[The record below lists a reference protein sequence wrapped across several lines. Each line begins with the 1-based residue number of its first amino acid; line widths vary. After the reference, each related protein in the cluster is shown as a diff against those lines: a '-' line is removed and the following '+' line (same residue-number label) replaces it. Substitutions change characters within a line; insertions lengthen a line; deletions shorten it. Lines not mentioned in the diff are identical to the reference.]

1 MSNMLV
7 NRRVLGISMDRQRNR
22 RLLVAFLYLCVAVFY
37 GLVFL
42 GRVSGMAMFLTI
54 SVLINPLVFGEFLFW
69 GKKRGG
75 ILKPFHPDPEQ
86 RNDERELAARDLA
99 HFHAYGWVT
108 LLILFIA
115 IAPEYVPSKYLSGT
129 HLFSLAQNLLWG
141 LLALALTLPQ
151 AILLW
156 SEPDVDVG
164 PDVGSPQFD
173 TPSVRSKG

>member
-1 MSNMLV
+1 MV
-7 NRRVLGISMDRQRNR
+7 
-22 RLLVAFLYLCVAVFY
+22 
-37 GLVFL
+37 
-42 GRVSGMAMFLTI
+42 MFLTI
-54 SVLINPLVFGEFLFW
+54 SVLINPLVFGGFLFW

-108 LLILFIA
+108 LLLLCIA

-129 HLFSLAQNLLWG
+129 RLWPLVQNLLWG

-151 AILLW
+151 AILRW
-156 SEPDVDVG
+156 SEPDVDVE
-164 PDVGSPQFD
+164 PDVGSHSPQFD
-173 TPSVRSKG
+173 TPSDVRSKG